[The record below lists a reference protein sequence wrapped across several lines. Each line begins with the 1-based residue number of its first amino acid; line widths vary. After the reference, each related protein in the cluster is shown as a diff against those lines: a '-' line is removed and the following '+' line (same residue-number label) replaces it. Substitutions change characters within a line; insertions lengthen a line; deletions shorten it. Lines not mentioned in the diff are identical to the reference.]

1 MFEQAMRMFL
11 PFGGGRPEQTPRPKE
26 PGPAPQPSDSDFDA
40 LRRQLDE
47 MQKKIDKLS
56 SSE

>member
-11 PFGGGRPEQTPRPKE
+11 PFGTAGATGQPKAADAAPGAE
-26 PGPAPQPSDSDFDA
+26 PSGDLDT

-47 MQKKIDKLS
+47 LQKRLDKISDKS
-56 SSE
+56 